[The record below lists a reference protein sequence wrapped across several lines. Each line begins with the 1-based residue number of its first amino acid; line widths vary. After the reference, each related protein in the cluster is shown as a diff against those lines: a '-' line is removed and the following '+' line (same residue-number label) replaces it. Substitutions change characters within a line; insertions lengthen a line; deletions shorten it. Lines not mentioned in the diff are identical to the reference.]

1 MRGDT
6 AKRMNP
12 GVTEEYQQV
21 KKTGLQNSPAVR
33 EGGGRSLVLQAPEGL
48 SETRLTK
55 LDRDG
60 TGREWNCLLSDRS
73 W

>member
-21 KKTGLQNSPAVR
+21 KKQDCRIVPQGGR
-33 EGGGRSLVLQAPEGL
+33 EGGGHWCSRHPKACQRPG
-48 SETRLTK
+48 
-55 LDRDG
+55 
-60 TGREWNCLLSDRS
+60 
-73 W
+73 

>member
-21 KKTGLQNSPAVR
+21 KKQDCRIVPR
-33 EGGGRSLVLQAPEGL
+33 GGRGEVIGAPG
-48 SETRLTK
+48 TRRPF
-55 LDRDG
+55 RDPA
-60 TGREWNCLLSDRS
+60 DKA
-73 W
+73 

>member
-1 MRGDT
+1 MRWDT

-33 EGGGRSLVLQAPEGL
+33 EGGGGHWCSRHPKAFQRPG
-48 SETRLTK
+48 
-55 LDRDG
+55 
-60 TGREWNCLLSDRS
+60 
-73 W
+73 